1 MNDTPIARIRDAVWQ
16 ILFDRREVL
25 LTTIVL
31 LEILIKCVEQVWRAH
46 GIQSEHAISR
56 IAKELLLHAN
66 RLSSVRVRIAVG
78 VKTLAKDVM
87 LTLSDRMRELFG
99 DI

>member
-1 MNDTPIARIRDAVWQ
+1 M
-16 ILFDRREVL
+16 
-25 LTTIVL
+25 
-31 LEILIKCVEQVWRAH
+31 KQVWRAH
-46 GIQSEHAISR
+46 GIQSEHAIPR

-66 RLSSVRVRIAVG
+66 RLSGVRVRITVA

-87 LTLSDRMRELFG
+87 LILCDRMGELFS

>member
-1 MNDTPIARIRDAVWQ
+1 MA
-16 ILFDRREVL
+16 
-25 LTTIVL
+25 TIVL
-31 LEILIKCVEQVWRAH
+31 LEIPIKCVEQVWRAH
-46 GIQSEHAISR
+46 GIQSEHAIPR

-66 RLSSVRVRIAVG
+66 RLSGVRVGIAVG

-87 LTLSDRMRELFG
+87 LTLSDCMRELFS